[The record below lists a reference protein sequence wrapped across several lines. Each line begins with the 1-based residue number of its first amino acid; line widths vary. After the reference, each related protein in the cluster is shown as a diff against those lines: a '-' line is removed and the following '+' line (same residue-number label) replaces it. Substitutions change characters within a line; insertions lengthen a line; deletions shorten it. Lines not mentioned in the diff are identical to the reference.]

1 VEQDEDGEAVYVEH
15 HRTIGD
21 RIRELTEAGL
31 AVQDVV
37 EPEYPAELGD
47 RWGGGWS
54 ARRGSLLPGTA
65 IFVTR
70 KVGG

>member
-1 VEQDEDGEAVYVEH
+1 M
-15 HRTIGD
+15 IGTGRD
-21 RIRELTEAGL
+21 RQQRGRL